1 MRARRPHTRRIHIG
15 LFAALLGCNAV
26 LDNDPRTFD
35 PDAEEGA
42 GGSGFGGDVTGD
54 DDASADAEGGGGATS
69 GGAGEGGGE
78 DASLVPDV
86 TSGSRAEDGSAAA
99 DARATNATDAREAA
113 REVGPRVDASGPR
126 DAAADVNDAT
136 DAREAAA
143 DADAGPLSCQV
154 ATRAC
159 SPGQVGS
166 EQVACGSCAT
176 GRAPRTR
183 TCLADCT
190 WGPWSALGACVST
203 EACVKGTVQTRTVA
217 CACGGTKSQARTCS
231 ATCAWGAYADTSSC
245 NLACCATVVF
255 CDTPN
260 DLAGVPASRGTWCRQ
275 TSSACTHAEVMT
287 NCIETLA
294 SVDCV
299 LHPELFIDYL

>member
-1 MRARRPHTRRIHIG
+1 MRARPPPARRLHVG
-15 LFAALLGCNAV
+15 LFAVLLGCNAV

-42 GGSGFGGDVTGD
+42 GGSGFGGDVAGD
-54 DDASADAEGGGGATS
+54 DDAAVDVEGTGGATS
-69 GGAGEGGGE
+69 GGAGQRGDVDDDD

-86 TSGSRAEDGSAAA
+86 STGPRVEDSSPAG
-99 DARATNATDAREAA
+99 DARASEATPAA
-113 REVGPRVDASGPR
+113 ETGARVDAGAPR
-126 DAAADVNDAT
+126 DAARDVSDAT
-136 DAREAAA
+136 DASDAGP

-166 EQVACGSCAT
+166 EQAACGSCLT
-176 GRAPRTR
+176 GRASRTR

-203 EACVKGTVQTRTVA
+203 EACVKGAVQTRTVA

-231 ATCAWGAYADTSSC
+231 TTCAWGAYTDTSSC

-260 DLAGVPASRGTWCRQ
+260 NLAGVPASRGTWCRQ

-299 LHPELFIDYL
+299 VHPELFIDYL